1 MSGAS
6 NRRRQLTGQPADT
19 TLGRMSRRLFHFLL
33 AVAVAFVFTG
43 RMEAAANHC
52 RNLAEAMRMSADLSD
67 MAAMPGMAACHGVE
81 PTGAE
86 HTDAGHTGGERKV
99 PGPAS
104 EPCDCLALL
113 MADCPVIGA
122 AQASARIEPFRWDRT
137 GPDTFASLERV
148 PEAPPPRG

>member
-1 MSGAS
+1 
-6 NRRRQLTGQPADT
+6 
-19 TLGRMSRRLFHFLL
+19 MSRRLFHFLL

-52 RNLAEAMRMSADLSD
+52 RSVAEAMGMSADPSD
-67 MAAMPGMAACHGVE
+67 MATMPGMADCH
-81 PTGAE
+81 GAE
-86 HTDAGHTGGERKV
+86 HLSDKHLSDKHPGAKLPGDEHPGAESTGGAHKV
-99 PGPAS
+99 PGPAG

-122 AQASARIEPFRWDRT
+122 AKASARIEPFEWDRA
-137 GPDTFASLERV
+137 GPETFASLERA

>member
-19 TLGRMSRRLFHFLL
+19 TLRRMSRRLFHFLL
-33 AVAVAFVFTG
+33 AIAVAFVFTG

-52 RNLAEAMRMSADLSD
+52 RSVAEAMGMSGDLSD
-67 MAAMPGMAACHGVE
+67 MAAMPGMADCHGV
-81 PTGAE
+81 
-86 HTDAGHTGGERKV
+86 GEAKV

-122 AQASARIEPFRWDRT
+122 AQASARIEPFAWGRA
-137 GPDTFASLERV
+137 GPETFASLERV

>member
-1 MSGAS
+1 
-6 NRRRQLTGQPADT
+6 
-19 TLGRMSRRLFHFLL
+19 MSRRLFHFLL

-67 MAAMPGMAACHGVE
+67 MAAMPGMADCH
-81 PTGAE
+81 GAE
-86 HTDAGHTGGERKV
+86 HKG

-122 AQASARIEPFRWDRT
+122 TTASARIEPFLWDRA
-137 GPDTFASLERV
+137 GPETFESLEPV